1 MEIPPQDNLCLSLHV
16 VGDSETEDPLPL
28 NTAYASNC
36 DSITKSCNPI
46 LDERSPDP
54 ARITMQL
61 RRSPRLH
68 LTLSASAFSR
78 KRKANAAAL
87 GLGSTEGGLVFRS
100 GKVVTDTAL
109 IEFRDTPVRGIEDSD
124 GSGKVLRSGKVAES
138 TALIEFQGTPVRR
151 IEGVLGSDGGSS
163 SGKVLRSGKVAR
175 DGLTKLRDNEEG
187 KRTPVKGNG
196 ALGGKVGKAKGLD
209 SSSNKARKQKAV
221 AFLVGEPIP
230 DVEARDKWNWR
241 YQLKDQRRKG
251 QGWILNANEED
262 EIILNVECHY
272 SQAKV
277 GGCMFSIG
285 DCAFIK
291 GDGKEKHVG
300 RILEF
305 FRTTENEDYF
315 RVQWFYKASDTVMKD
330 MASFHDKK
338 RLFYSTLENDNPLD
352 CLISKV
358 NVIEITREP
367 GFQLKADQSTDFYYD
382 MEYCVEYS
390 TFRNLLTDNSVLRRA
405 ISSLNYTDTFRT
417 TASTPSLEE
426 DLSNCRSQKSDF
438 ALLDLYAGCGG
449 MSTGLCLGAEL
460 SSVKIVTKWAVD
472 YQKSACDSLE
482 LNHPETQ
489 VRNMPAEDFLELL
502 KEWEKLCNLYALGFD
517 DSGINDSDTVESN
530 ISTDSLEDVEV
541 PRGEYEVSSFVDI
554 AYGTIS
560 KSGKQGLKFKV
571 RWKGYDSSED
581 TWEPIE
587 GLSNCQDHLKDFVRS
602 GSKSKI
608 LPLPGDVDVICGGPP
623 CQGISGYNR
632 FRNVDAPLTDE
643 RNHQIVVFMDIVK
656 FLKPRYVLMENV
668 TDILRFDKGSLG
680 RYALSRMVHMKYQAR
695 LGIMPA
701 AGYGLP
707 QFRLRVFLWGALSSE
722 KLPQFPLPTH
732 DVVVKFSPPSEFEQN
747 TVAYSEG
754 QPRDLEEAAILRDA
768 ISDLPAVTSQ
778 ETREEMTYEM
788 QPETEFQKYIRS
800 TKYEITGHTSND
812 VPETKT
818 RVLYDHRP
826 YQLSEDDYLRVCM
839 IPHRKGA
846 NFRDLPGVIVDQDNK
861 VSRDP
866 TKELEMLPSGRPLVP
881 DYVFTFEKGKS
892 KRPFA
897 RLWWDE
903 TVGTVV
909 TFPSC
914 HSMAVLHPEQDRVLT
929 LREFARLQGF
939 PDYYRFCGTVK
950 ERYCQVGNAVAV
962 SVSRALGYALG
973 MAIQKMDGDGPLLK
987 LPPKFSYLVPERTEK
1002 LASEQ

>member
-1 MEIPPQDNLCLSLHV
+1 MELPHDDNLCLSLHV
-16 VGDSETEDPLPL
+16 VGVSETEDPLPL
-28 NTAYASNC
+28 NTIYASNC
-36 DSITKSCNPI
+36 DLITDPIDSI
-46 LDERSPDP
+46 LDQDSPDP
-54 ARITMQL
+54 GRNTMQL
-61 RRSPRLH
+61 PRSPRLG
-68 LTLSASAFSR
+68 LGSGFSR
-78 KRKANAAAL
+78 KRKANAAL
-87 GLGSTEGGLVFRS
+87 GLGSSEGGNFSGRVLRS
-100 GKVVTDTAL
+100 GKVVESTAL
-109 IEFRDTPVRGIEDSD
+109 RRIEGVVGST
-124 GSGKVLRSGKVAES
+124 SGKVLRSGKV
-138 TALIEFQGTPVRR
+138 
-151 IEGVLGSDGGSS
+151 
-163 SGKVLRSGKVAR
+163 
-175 DGLTKLRDNEEG
+175 DGLKSALTELGDNQEG
-187 KRTPVKGNG
+187 KRMVVKGN
-196 ALGGKVGKAKGLD
+196 ATLSGKGKGKGKAF
-209 SSSNKARKQKAV
+209 
-221 AFLVGEPIP
+221 FLGEPIP

-241 YQLKDQRRKG
+241 YQLKDKRRKG

-277 GGCMFSIG
+277 GGCIFNIG
-285 DCAFIK
+285 ECAFIK

-315 RVQWFYKASDTVMKD
+315 RVQWFYKAGDTVMKD

-358 NVIEITREP
+358 NVIRITREP
-367 GFQLKADQSTDFYYD
+367 GVQLNANQPKDFYYD

-390 TFRNLLTDNSVLRRA
+390 TFRNLLTDNSVLRPA
-405 ISSLNYTDTFRT
+405 IKYTDTFHT

-426 DLSNCRSQKSDF
+426 DLSNCRSQKADF

-472 YQKSACDSLE
+472 YQKSACDSLK

-517 DSGINDSDTVESN
+517 DSGFNDSDTVESN
-530 ISTDSLEDVEV
+530 ISIESLEDVEV
-541 PRGEYEVSSFVDI
+541 PSGEYEVSSFVDMS
-554 AYGTIS
+554 YGTIS

-608 LPLPGDVDVICGGPP
+608 LPVPGDVDVICGGPP

-668 TDILRFDKGSLG
+668 ADILRFDKGSLG

-701 AGYGLP
+701 GCYGLP
-707 QFRLRVFLWGALSSE
+707 QFRLRVFLWGALPSE

-732 DVVVKFSPPSEFEQN
+732 DVVVKFAPPSEFEQN

-788 QPETEFQKYIRS
+788 HPETEFQKYIRS
-800 TKYEITGHTSND
+800 TKYEIAGYTSND

-818 RVLYDHRP
+818 RLLYDHRP

-846 NFRDLPGVIVDQDNK
+846 NFRDLPGVKVDQDNK
-861 VSRDP
+861 VSRDLS
-866 TKELEMLPSGRPLVP
+866 KELEMLPSGKPLVP

-914 HSMAVLHPEQDRVLT
+914 HNMAVLHPEQDRVLT

-973 MAIQKMDGDGPLLK
+973 MAFQKLDGDGPLLK
-987 LPPKFSYLVPERTEK
+987 LPPKFSYLVPQKTEK
-1002 LASEQ
+1002 LTSED

>member
-1 MEIPPQDNLCLSLHV
+1 MELPHQEHDDKSLHV
-16 VGDSETEDPLPL
+16 VGITETEEPLPL
-28 NTAYASNC
+28 DTSDLIA
-36 DSITKSCNPI
+36 KSWNPI
-46 LDERSPDP
+46 LDTSDSPDP
-54 ARITMQL
+54 GESPMQL
-61 RRSPRLH
+61 PGSPPPVSGGDSGSG
-68 LTLSASAFSR
+68 LSK
-78 KRKANAAAL
+78 KRKAAD
-87 GLGSTEGGLVFRS
+87 GDLGSGSSEIRVLRS
-100 GKVVTDTAL
+100 GKLVGSTA
-109 IEFRDTPVRGIEDSD
+109 FREGGGIEDGVGS
-124 GSGKVLRSGKVAES
+124 GSGKALRSGELKKVPPTALLEFNKGIKGVVGSTSGKVLRSGKVAV
-138 TALIEFQGTPVRR
+138 P
-151 IEGVLGSDGGSS
+151 
-163 SGKVLRSGKVAR
+163 
-175 DGLTKLRDNEEG
+175 KLCHNEEG
-187 KRTPVKGNG
+187 I
-196 ALGGKVGKAKGLD
+196 GKGKALD
-209 SSSNKARKQKAV
+209 SSSGKARKQKPV
-221 AFLVGEPIP
+221 AFLVGEPVP
-230 DVEARDKWNWR
+230 DVEAREKWKWR

-277 GGCMFSIG
+277 GGRMFSIG
-285 DCAFIK
+285 DCACIK
-291 GDGKEKHVG
+291 GNGKEKHVG

-305 FRTTENEDYF
+305 FRTTESEDYF
-315 RVQWFYKASDTVMKD
+315 RVQWFYKAGDTVMKD
-330 MASFHDKK
+330 MASFHDRK

-358 NVIEITREP
+358 NVTEITREP
-367 GFQLKADQSTDFYYD
+367 GFQLKADQSTNFYYD

-405 ISSLNYTDTFRT
+405 ISSLNYTDAFRT

-460 SSVKIVTKWAVD
+460 SGIKIVTKWAVD

-502 KEWEKLCNLYALGFD
+502 KEWEKLCNLYALGFN
-517 DSGINDSDTVESN
+517 DSGFDDSDTVESN
-530 ISTDSLEDVEV
+530 ISTDSLEDDKV

-554 AYGTIS
+554 TYGTIS

-587 GLSNCQDHLKDFVRS
+587 GLSNCQDHLKDFVRR

-608 LPLPGDVDVICGGPP
+608 LPVPGDVDVICGGPP

-632 FRNVDAPLTDE
+632 FRNVDSPLTDE

-668 TDILRFDKGSLG
+668 ADILRFDKGSLG
-680 RYALSRMVHMKYQAR
+680 RYALSRMVNMKYQAR

-701 AGYGLP
+701 GCYGLP
-707 QFRLRVFLWGALSSE
+707 QFRLRVFLWGALPSE

-732 DVVVKFSPPSEFEQN
+732 DVVVKYAPATEFEQN

-754 QPRDLEEAAILRDA
+754 QPRDLEEAAILHDA
-768 ISDLPAVTSQ
+768 ISDLPPVTSQ
-778 ETREEMTYEM
+778 ETREEMTYEKH
-788 QPETEFQKYIRS
+788 PETEFQKYIRS
-800 TKYEITGHTSND
+800 IKYERGYTSND
-812 VPETKT
+812 VPETKNQ
-818 RVLYDHRP
+818 VLYDHRP
-826 YQLSEDDYLRVCM
+826 YQLSEDDYLRVCL

-866 TKELEMLPSGRPLVP
+866 TKELEMLPSGKPLVP
-881 DYVFTFEKGKS
+881 DYAFTFEKGRS

-914 HSMAVLHPEQDRVLT
+914 HNMAVLHPEQDRVLT

-939 PDYYRFCGTVK
+939 PDYYRFCGTIK

-973 MAIQKMDGDGPLLK
+973 MAFQKLDGDGPLLK
-987 LPPKFSYLVPERTEK
+987 LPPKFAYLVPERTEK
-1002 LASEQ
+1002 LASEH